1 MSKTVRRLVRDM
13 RSRERAARIDSSAL
27 HGADPQSM
35 RQFNRLLVLNC
46 IRQHGP
52 LARVAVADRTGLS
65 RTTVSSIVDALLD
78 EGLVREGDTLHAAR
92 AGGRRATLVHFQADA
107 GYILGIDIGRTH
119 LTILA
124 TDLAAEA
131 LVRCSGPFEA
141 ALGPEICLPQIVER
155 IHSFVAEHAIPWDR
169 IVGIGIGIPGPL
181 DTERQALISPPR
193 MPGWDGVE
201 IGQFLRREL
210 DVAQIY
216 IENDANLGALGECRF
231 GAGRGVSDL
240 AYIKLGTGIGGG
252 LVMNGAIYRG
262 SFGSAGEL
270 GHVTIDENGPLC
282 DCGSR
287 GCLETLAGAAAIVA
301 DARAARPLVLAGDR
315 EDHGQ
320 HAESG
325 DAIRDISDVIHAAQE
340 GEVACRA
347 AIERA
352 GEHIGAAIASLIN
365 LVNPSLILFDG
376 GVTRAGELLL
386 EPLRRTVGARSLQ
399 MAWARTSISTGE
411 LGNNAIA
418 LGAVSMVIDAA
429 FGIQG
434 SIVRPLH
441 VRATLKTIEA
451 SPPPRAATRRG
462 AGQ

>member
-13 RSRERAARIDSSAL
+13 RTRERAARFDSFSP
-27 HGADPQSM
+27 HGADLQSM

-107 GYILGIDIGRTH
+107 GYVLGIDVGRSH

-124 TDLAAEA
+124 TDLAADV
-131 LVRCSGPFEA
+131 LVRCSGRFEA
-141 ALGPEICLPQIVER
+141 ALGPEICLPQLAER
-155 IHSFVAEHAIPWDR
+155 IRSFVTEHDIPWDR
-169 IVGIGIGIPGPL
+169 IVGIGLGIPGPL

-201 IGQFLRREL
+201 IGKFLRQAL
-210 DVAQIY
+210 DVPQIY

-240 AYIKLGTGIGGG
+240 AYVKLGTGIGGG
-252 LVMNGAIYRG
+252 LVINGTIYRG

-287 GCLETLAGAAAIVA
+287 GCLETMAGAAAIVE
-301 DARAARPLVLAGDR
+301 DARAARALVLAGT
-315 EDHGQ
+315 HGQ
-320 HAESG
+320 SAQSPEAIG
-325 DAIRDISDVIHAAQE
+325 DIADVIREAQE
-340 GEVACRA
+340 GDAACRA

-352 GEHIGAAIASLIN
+352 GEHIGVATASLVN

-386 EPLRRTVGARSLQ
+386 DPLRRTLAARSLR
-399 MAWARTSISTGE
+399 MAWARTRISPGE

-429 FGIQG
+429 FGMSG

-441 VRATLKTIEA
+441 ARPALKTIEA

>member
-13 RSRERAARIDSSAL
+13 RTRERAARFDSFSP
-27 HGADPQSM
+27 HGADLQSM

-107 GYILGIDIGRTH
+107 GYVLGIDVGRSH

-124 TDLAAEA
+124 TDLAADV
-131 LVRCSGPFEA
+131 LVRCSGRFEA
-141 ALGPEICLPQIVER
+141 ALGPEICLPQLAER
-155 IHSFVAEHAIPWDR
+155 IRTFVTEHDIPWDR
-169 IVGIGIGIPGPL
+169 IVGIGLGIPGPL

-201 IGQFLRREL
+201 IGKFLRQAL
-210 DVAQIY
+210 DVPQIY
-216 IENDANLGALGECRF
+216 VENDANLGALGECRF

-240 AYIKLGTGIGGG
+240 AYVKLGTGIGGG
-252 LVMNGAIYRG
+252 LVINGTIYRG

-287 GCLETLAGAAAIVA
+287 GCLETMAGAAAIVE
-301 DARAARPLVLAGDR
+301 DARAARALVLAGT
-315 EDHGQ
+315 HGQ
-320 HAESG
+320 SAQSPE
-325 DAIRDISDVIHAAQE
+325 AICDIADVIREAQE
-340 GEVACRA
+340 GDAACRA

-352 GEHIGAAIASLIN
+352 GEHIGVATASLVN

-386 EPLRRTVGARSLQ
+386 EPLRRTLAARSLR
-399 MAWARTSISTGE
+399 MAWARTRISPGE

-429 FGIQG
+429 FGMPG

-441 VRATLKTIEA
+441 ARPALKTIEA

>member
-1 MSKTVRRLVRDM
+1 MSKAVRRLVRDM
-13 RSRERAARIDSSAL
+13 RSRERAARIGSSAPQ
-27 HGADPQSM
+27 GADPQTM

-52 LARVAVADRTGLS
+52 LARVAVAERTGLS
-65 RTTVSSIVDALLD
+65 RTTVSSIVDTLLN
-78 EGLVREGDTLHAAR
+78 EGLVHEGDTLDAAR
-92 AGGRRATLVHFQADA
+92 VGGRRATLLHFQADA
-107 GYILGIDIGRTH
+107 GYILGVDVGRTH
-119 LTILA
+119 VTLLA
-124 TDLAAEA
+124 TDLAADM
-131 LVRCSGPFEA
+131 LVRCSSSFEA
-141 ALGPEICLPQIVER
+141 ALGPEVCLPLLAER
-155 IHSFVAEHAIPWDR
+155 IRMFVSEHELPWDR

-181 DTERQALISPPR
+181 DAERQRLVSPPR

-210 DVAQIY
+210 SAPLY

-231 GAGRGVSDL
+231 GAGRGVLNL
-240 AYIKLGTGIGGG
+240 AYIKIGTGIGGG
-252 LVMNGAIYRG
+252 LVMNGTIYRG

-270 GHVTIDENGPLC
+270 GHVTIDEDGPLC

-287 GCLETLAGAAAIVA
+287 GCLEALAGAAAIVE
-301 DARAARPLVLAGDR
+301 DARAGQSSQAPSHREQPLPTRA
-315 EDHGQ
+315 
-320 HAESG
+320 
-325 DAIRDISDVIHAAQE
+325 AIADIADVIRAAQE
-340 GEVACRA
+340 GDVACRA

-352 GEHIGAAIASLIN
+352 GEHIGVAVGSLIN

-386 EPLRRTVGARSLQ
+386 APLRRTAAARSLR
-399 MAWARTSISTGE
+399 MAWARTDILPGE
-411 LGNNAIA
+411 LADNAIA

-429 FGIQG
+429 FGVQEG
-434 SIVRPLH
+434 ALRSASH
-441 VRATLKTIEA
+441 ARATLKTIDA

>member
-13 RSRERAARIDSSAL
+13 RSRERAARIDASAP

-35 RQFNRLLVLNC
+35 RQFNQLLVLNS
-46 IRQHGP
+46 IRLHGP
-52 LARVAVADRTGLS
+52 LARVAIAERTGLS
-65 RTTVSSIVDALLD
+65 RTTVSSIVDALLE

-92 AGGRRATLVHFQADA
+92 AGGRRATLVHFEANA
-107 GYILGIDIGRTH
+107 GYILGLDIGRSH

-124 TDLAAEA
+124 TDLAAETPI
-131 LVRCSGPFEA
+131 RSSGPFQA
-141 ALGPEICLPQIVER
+141 TLGPEICLPQITER
-155 IHSFVAEHAIPWDR
+155 IRSFVIEYDIPWDR

-181 DTERQALISPPR
+181 DSERQTLISPPR

-201 IGQFLRREL
+201 IGQFLRQEL

-231 GAGRGVSDL
+231 GAGRGVSNL
-240 AYIKLGTGIGGG
+240 AYIKIGTGIGGG
-252 LVMNGAIYRG
+252 LVMNGTIYRG

-287 GCLETLAGAAAIVA
+287 GCLETIAGAAAIVA
-301 DARAARPLVLAGDR
+301 DARAARSLVLAGD
-315 EDHGQ
+315 
-320 HAESG
+320 HAERMQSRE
-325 DAIRDISDVIHAAQE
+325 AIHDIADVIQAAQE
-340 GEVACRA
+340 GDIACRV

-386 EPLRRTVGARSLQ
+386 EPLRRTVGARSLR

-429 FGIQG
+429 FGMQG
-434 SIVRPLH
+434 SIVRPLQTR
-441 VRATLKTIEA
+441 VALKTIEA